1 MRLKAALA
9 ACLNA
14 FSGMIACSRMGRVTG
29 EDMHTHR
36 NLLFAVLVV
45 PVFAATAV
53 AALEVPDAKPADLYL
68 GPAVLGPNYKVKPP
82 TRSDGLMRIFDV
94 ETPYGQYQ
102 FNGVDFT
109 LMRLHE
115 LEAVAALEKM
125 SQSETFMRSL
135 GRAAIAPV
143 QFGTNLIT
151 NPGDTIKRSM
161 SGVANMFDRAG
172 AGLANSQVDRDRMLD
187 SLLGVSDTQRE
198 LAVGLGVDPYSDF
211 PPLADRLKQ
220 IAGAMAG
227 GKLPVTAGL
236 ALIPGG
242 VGIAASSISTL
253 GSAKDTLREKSAA
266 QVISE
271 VRGILQ
277 SLEVSDQTTNT
288 LFENRYFTP
297 TDLLIMAR
305 ALAKLHA
312 QNSDVYIA
320 TAATSNSRDEAFYQ
334 RRRAELL
341 AVRSGELGGV
351 ETFFSTKG
359 QALTMTPRRTAV
371 AAFPFDDVAWTEVTQ
386 RAFRAATEDLRKG
399 DTKGA
404 SLLFASPGTV
414 TPAATAELEK
424 LGWKIVKLKPVR

>member
-1 MRLKAALA
+1 M
-9 ACLNA
+9 
-14 FSGMIACSRMGRVTG
+14 
-29 EDMHTHR
+29 
-36 NLLFAVLVV
+36 
-45 PVFAATAV
+45 
-53 AALEVPDAKPADLYL
+53 
-68 GPAVLGPNYKVKPP
+68 
-82 TRSDGLMRIFDV
+82 
-94 ETPYGQYQ
+94 
-102 FNGVDFT
+102 
-109 LMRLHE
+109 
-115 LEAVAALEKM
+115 
-125 SQSETFMRSL
+125 
-135 GRAAIAPV
+135 
-143 QFGTNLIT
+143 
-151 NPGDTIKRSM
+151 
-161 SGVANMFDRAG
+161 
-172 AGLANSQVDRDRMLD
+172 
-187 SLLGVSDTQRE
+187 
-198 LAVGLGVDPYSDF
+198 
-211 PPLADRLKQ
+211 
-220 IAGAMAG
+220 
-227 GKLPVTAGL
+227 
-236 ALIPGG
+236 
-242 VGIAASSISTL
+242 
-253 GSAKDTLREKSAA
+253 
-266 QVISE
+266 
-271 VRGILQ
+271 RGILQ

-404 SLLFASPGTV
+404 SLLFASTGTV